1 VSADTRTPPVTTVIL
16 GDPRLADASK
26 PGGRFTDDDFDQ
38 VRRLKSALGELER
51 ERGERFEY
59 LDDHEALIGELTAR
73 PRAFVLNFCDTGF
86 RNDARRELH
95 VPALLELLDIPYSG
109 CGPAALGLCYD
120 KSLVRAAAAA
130 CGVPVPRELFLAAG
144 EPLPDV
150 AYPAFVKPN
159 RGDGSLGITEASLVH
174 DRVAAGATVARLR
187 AELPGVDLLVQE
199 FLSGDEYGLGMVG
212 NPGRGFAA
220 LPMLE
225 VDYDALDPSLPR
237 LLSYGSK
244 VDPGSPYWTDIR
256 FREARLDEATQQQA
270 RRWCAAL
277 FDRLELRDYARFDF
291 RADADGAL
299 KLMEVNPNPAWCW
312 DGKLAHMGEL
322 AGLRHGAVLA
332 LILDAARARGEQPGR
347 S

>member
-1 VSADTRTPPVTTVIL
+1 MSEAPRTRAPVTVIL
-16 GDPRLADASK
+16 GDPRLPDDSK
-26 PGGRFTDDDFDQ
+26 PGGRFTEDDLDQ
-38 VRRLKSALGELER
+38 VRRLKAALGEMESG
-51 ERGERFEY
+51 RGERFEY
-59 LDDHEALIGELTAR
+59 LDDHDALIAALAAR
-73 PRAFVLNFCDTGF
+73 PPAFALNFCDTGF

-95 VPALLELLDIPYSG
+95 VPALLELLGIPYSG
-109 CGPAALGLCYD
+109 SGPVALGLCYD

-150 AYPAFVKPN
+150 PYPAFVKPN

-174 DRVAAGATVARLR
+174 DRAQAEATVARLR

-199 FLSGDEYGLGMVG
+199 FLSGDEYGLGLVG
-212 NPGRGFAA
+212 NPGHGFAE

-225 VDYDALDPSLPR
+225 VDYDALDPALPR

-244 VDPGSPYWTDIR
+244 VDPESPYWTDIR
-256 FREARLDEATQQQA
+256 FREARLDAATQATA

-277 FDRLELRDYARFDF
+277 FERLGLRDYARFDF
-291 RADADGAL
+291 RADAGGTL

-322 AGLRHGAVLA
+322 AGLRHSGVLA
-332 LILDAARARGEQPGR
+332 LILDAARSRCGL
-347 S
+347 